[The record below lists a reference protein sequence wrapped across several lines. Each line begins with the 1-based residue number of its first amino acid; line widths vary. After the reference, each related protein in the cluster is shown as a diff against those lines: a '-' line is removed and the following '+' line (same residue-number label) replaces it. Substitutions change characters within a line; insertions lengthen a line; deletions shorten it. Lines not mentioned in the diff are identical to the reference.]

1 MPIACLMN
9 HAAAAPHVRQYGQ
22 LQDGWLHFPAS
33 RTISAG
39 EQVHF
44 AKHGAAIC
52 MGAMAHSPLQAR
64 TSINARGL
72 LTAGAPA
79 LWLV

>member
-9 HAAAAPHVRQYGQ
+9 HAAAAPHVWQYGQ

-33 RTISAG
+33 RAVSAG

-44 AKHGAAIC
+44 ARHGAAIC
-52 MGAMAHSPLQAR
+52 M
-64 TSINARGL
+64 
-72 LTAGAPA
+72 
-79 LWLV
+79 